1 MPAQG
6 PNQAIKGTGN
16 APIIKQG
23 HTSNDQHGS
32 DVNAKP
38 KGRKTARELNVK

>member
-1 MPAQG
+1 MAAQG

-16 APIIKQG
+16 APIVKQG
-23 HTSNDQHGS
+23 HTSNGQHGS

-38 KGRKTARELNVK
+38 KGRKTTRSLDLK

>member
-1 MPAQG
+1 MAAAN

-16 APIIKQG
+16 APIVNQG

-32 DVNAKP
+32 QVNAKP
-38 KGRKTARELNVK
+38 KGRKSTRDLSVK